1 MSFRI
6 TGLSPEP
13 FRHLYG
19 LPDAQLA
26 EHGVR
31 RVAVDHAPGYPDR
44 IEVRDAAAGESV
56 LLVNYTHQPADTPF
70 RSSYAIY
77 VREGAQA
84 AYDAVDEI
92 PDAMRRRMISLR
104 AFDEEGMLI
113 DADLADGSAIEPL
126 IARMLADPKAAY
138 LHAHYAKPGCYA
150 ARIDRA

>member
-19 LPDAQLA
+19 LSEVALA

-31 RVAVDHAPGYPDR
+31 RISVDHAPGYPDR
-44 IEVRDAAAGESV
+44 IEVRDAEPGESV

-70 RSSYAIY
+70 RSSHAVY
-77 VREGAQA
+77 VREGAET
-84 AYDAVDEI
+84 AYEAIDAI
-92 PDAMRRRMISLR
+92 PEAMRRRVISLR

-113 DADLADGSAIEPL
+113 DADLADGAALEPL
-126 IARMLADPKAAY
+126 IGRMLADPRAAY

>member
-19 LPDAQLA
+19 LPEQALA
-26 EHGVR
+26 EHGAR

-44 IEVRDAAAGESV
+44 IEVRDAQPGESV

-77 VREGAQA
+77 VREGAQT
-84 AYDAVDEI
+84 AYDAVGEI
-92 PDAMRRRMISLR
+92 PEAMRGRVISLR
-104 AFDEEGMLI
+104 AFDAEGMLI
-113 DADLADGSAIEPL
+113 DADLADGTALEPL
-126 IARMLADPKAAY
+126 IERMLADPRAAY

>member
-19 LPDAQLA
+19 LSDTDLA

-31 RVAVDHAPGYPDR
+31 RIVVDHAPGYPDR
-44 IEVRDAAAGESV
+44 IEVRDAEPGEHV

-70 RSSYAIY
+70 RSSHAVY
-77 VREGAQA
+77 VREGAET
-84 AYDAVDEI
+84 AYEAVGEI
-92 PDAMRRRMISLR
+92 PEAMQRRMISLR
-104 AFDEEGMLI
+104 AFDDEGMLI
-113 DADLADGSAIEPL
+113 DADLADGKELGPL
-126 IARMLADPKAAY
+126 IARLLADPRAAY

-150 ARIDRA
+150 ARIDRV